1 MRDATQP
8 LRHSQFSDILGSGI
22 IIIIILNN
30 NAYSVDRLTL
40 YTSHPEFMLQD
51 FASTLIPRSVDN
63 SDNICALE
71 LNLCLIRFCL
81 YPIIRS
87 HYYYYYY

>member
-22 IIIIILNN
+22 IITIIIILNN

-63 SDNICALE
+63 SDNSCALE
-71 LNLCLIRFCL
+71 
-81 YPIIRS
+81 
-87 HYYYYYY
+87 

>member
-63 SDNICALE
+63 SNNICALE
-71 LNLCLIRFCL
+71 LNLCLIRFFL
-81 YPIIRS
+81 HTVSY
-87 HYYYYYY
+87 